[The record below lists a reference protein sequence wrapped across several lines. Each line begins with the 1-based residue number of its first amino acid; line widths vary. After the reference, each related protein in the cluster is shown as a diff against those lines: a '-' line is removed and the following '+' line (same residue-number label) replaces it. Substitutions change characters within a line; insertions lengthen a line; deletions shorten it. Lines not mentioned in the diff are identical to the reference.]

1 MAATTMLVGAH
12 MMTTAYAIIVSS
24 LDGGIGGC
32 SNSSGGG
39 AGYRGYG
46 GVAGWWTSELS
57 SAWRWIGSW
66 TDWII
71 LCVFEC
77 YSVVWIISP
86 LKKFKGFSGIEAA
99 DRSLDQRML
108 R

>member
-1 MAATTMLVGAH
+1 MAATTILVGAH
-12 MMTTAYAIIVSS
+12 MMTTAYAIIVGS

-39 AGYRGYG
+39 GHRGYG

-86 LKKFKGFSGIEAA
+86 LEKFKGFLGIEAA